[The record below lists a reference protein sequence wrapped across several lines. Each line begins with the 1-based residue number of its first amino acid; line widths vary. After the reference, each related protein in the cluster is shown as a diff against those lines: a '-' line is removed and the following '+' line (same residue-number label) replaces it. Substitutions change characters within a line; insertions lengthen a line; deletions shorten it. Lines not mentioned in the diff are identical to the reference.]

1 MWALAAFPAPTANA
15 PFAERLAHAIVRVV
29 TAHFAPRRGA
39 VARDAAA
46 EPTDSDVF
54 GVFYSSFM
62 CLVLYYL
69 LCKFKSIFQFLNI
82 LIL

>member
-1 MWALAAFPAPTANA
+1 MWPRAAFSAPTANA

-39 VARDAAA
+39 VARDAA

-69 LCKFKSIFQFLNI
+69 LCMFKSIFQFLNI